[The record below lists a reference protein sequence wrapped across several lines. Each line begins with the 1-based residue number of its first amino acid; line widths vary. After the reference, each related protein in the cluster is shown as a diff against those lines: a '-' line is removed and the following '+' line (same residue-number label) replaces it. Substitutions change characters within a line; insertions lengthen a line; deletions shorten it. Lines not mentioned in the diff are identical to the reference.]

1 MIDIIKLSEEGMP
14 KVETDQKLG
23 LLYQTASQA
32 VNAME
37 KFLK

>member
-1 MIDIIKLSEEGMP
+1 MIKLSEEGMQ
-14 KVETDQKLG
+14 KVKTGQKLS
-23 LLYQTASQA
+23 LLYQTASQV